1 MSFTHLFPLGGKTNK
16 PDILGSLEDSSADVQ
31 KGNINQIDEATNMT
45 TELRLKLQ
53 NAAQRSNTDRQ
64 TAGERDFCLQEAHQ
78 VNGSESAYSTDRKVA
93 GININ
98 ERTKKNAI
106 CCF

>member
-31 KGNINQIDEATNMT
+31 KGDLNQIDEATNMKT
-45 TELRLKLQ
+45 MFLLTELRLKLQ

-64 TAGERDFCLQEAHQ
+64 ILERGIS
-78 VNGSESAYSTDRKVA
+78 VYRKH
-93 GININ
+93 ISS
-98 ERTKKNAI
+98 KWQ
-106 CCF
+106 

>member
-31 KGNINQIDEATNMT
+31 KGNLNQIDEATNMT

-64 TAGERDFCLQEAHQ
+64 DCWGEGFLFT
-78 VNGSESAYSTDRKVA
+78 GSTSSKWQ
-93 GININ
+93 
-98 ERTKKNAI
+98 
-106 CCF
+106 